1 MSSILGFRLLMMP
14 DLRADHAIE
23 QSRVPGHNEDELV
36 PYQNGDGMQEDKEG
50 PYEHQTCR
58 ATGRGK

>member
-1 MSSILGFRLLMMP
+1 MMP

-23 QSRVPGHNEDELV
+23 QPRVPGYNEDELI
-36 PYQNGDGMQEDKEG
+36 PHQNSHGVQENEKG

-58 ATGRGK
+58 AQGRGKQEI